1 MAAHRRLALAFLFA
15 LSLTAE
21 EKRAVVRAG
30 PFRVV
35 SLTGLAPAQ
44 LALAELEQFR
54 FTFSLFTGHKDPA
67 LVWPV
72 TLVVF
77 KPSRNS
83 PPEDSSLTLARD
95 ARFASLRERSPLPP
109 ALLENLAVLFVED
122 NLKRL
127 PPPEER
133 GLLATLTQFSSEGTH
148 ITIGVPPA
156 SARTLDWARIHRF
169 AADPASIG
177 ELHVFLSN
185 LESGAGIDVA
195 CRNAFRQSSSAMEAS
210 LDAYFKAGS
219 FSEAAISGLAIAPNR
234 DFHGQTLD
242 ADEEKLALAD
252 LALATKN
259 TAAAK
264 SGYSALHG
272 SESEEGLGLIA
283 LSEGDKDAARA
294 HLQSAARLNSK
305 SAHAYAALAGLESDT
320 KKKRMDL
327 QQAAALNPRWA
338 EPLQQLSLT
347 EVNPAGAVIWLKKA
361 VALAPRNLAYWRA
374 LAESATAAQDFPT
387 AEKAWTGAAIAAQSG
402 AERQQLIALRR
413 SLEVQRADAVEA
425 DRKRELDA
433 RAQDLERVKNLT
445 LASIHA
451 AEAKANKALN
461 SDGAAPVVNAVPYA
475 SLDGEH
481 GPKAEGTLVRL
492 ECRGAIALLVL
503 EDANHHLSK
512 FLVRDPTHLAVTGA
526 ATSIGCGQQNPPR
539 KAIVE
544 YLPKTDRR
552 YSTAGEAQAVDF
564 P

>member
-21 EKRAVVRAG
+21 DKRTVVRAG

-35 SLTGLAPAQ
+35 SLSGLAPAQ
-44 LALAELEQFR
+44 LALAQLEQFR

-83 PPEDSSLTLARD
+83 PPEDTSLTLARD
-95 ARFASLRERSPLPP
+95 TRFASLRERAPLPP
-109 ALLENLAVLFVED
+109 ALLQNLAALFVED

-127 PPPEER
+127 PQPEEQ

-156 SARTLDWARIHRF
+156 AARTLNWARIFRL

-185 LESGAGIDVA
+185 LENGAGIEIA
-195 CRNAFRQSSSAMEAS
+195 YLNAFRQSSSAMEAA
-210 LDAYFKAGS
+210 LDAYLKAGS
-219 FSEAAISGLAIAPNR
+219 FAEAAISGLAIAPNR
-234 DFHGQTLD
+234 DFHGETLD
-242 ADEEKLALAD
+242 KDEEALALAD

-259 TAAAK
+259 TSAAK
-264 SGYSALHG
+264 SSYATLHG
-272 SESEEGLGLIA
+272 AEAEEGLGLTA
-283 LSEGDKDAARA
+283 LSEGDKDAART
-294 HLQSAARLNSK
+294 HLLSAVRLNST
-305 SAHAYAALAGLESDT
+305 SAHAYAALAALESDT
-320 KKKRMDL
+320 KKKRMAL

-347 EVNPAGAVIWLKKA
+347 EINPAGAVIWLKKA

-374 LAESATAAQDFPT
+374 LAESATAAQDFAT
-387 AEKAWTGAAIAAQSG
+387 AEKAWTGAALAAQSD

-413 SLEVQRADAVEA
+413 SLEVQRADAIEA
-425 DRKRELDA
+425 QRKQELDA

-445 LASIHA
+445 LDSIHA
-451 AEAKANKALN
+451 AEAKANQALN
-461 SDGAAPVVNAVPYA
+461 AGGAAPVANPVPYA
-475 SLDGEH
+475 SLDSEH

-503 EDANHHLSK
+503 EDASRHLSK
-512 FLVRDPTHLAVTGA
+512 FLVRDPAHLAVTGA
-526 ATSIGCGQQNPPR
+526 ASSIGCGPQNPPR
-539 KAIVE
+539 KAVIE
-544 YLPKTDRR
+544 YQPKADRR
-552 YSTAGEAQAVDF
+552 YGTVGEAQAVDF

>member
-21 EKRAVVRAG
+21 DKRTVVRGG

-35 SLTGLAPAQ
+35 SLSGLAPAQ
-44 LALAELEQFR
+44 LALAQLEQFR
-54 FTFSLFTGHKDPA
+54 YAFALFTGHKEPA

-77 KPSRNS
+77 KPSRQS
-83 PPEDSSLTLARD
+83 PPEDTSLSLARD
-95 ARFASLRERSPLPP
+95 AHFASLRERAPLPP
-109 ALLENLAVLFVED
+109 ALLQNLATLFIGD

-127 PPPEER
+127 PPSEEQ

-148 ITIGVPPA
+148 ITIGVPSA
-156 SARTLDWARIHRF
+156 AARTLDWARIFRF
-169 AADPASIG
+169 VADPATLG
-177 ELHVFLSN
+177 ELHVFLAN
-185 LESGAGIDVA
+185 LENGAGMDIA
-195 CRNAFRQSSSAMEAS
+195 CRNAFRQSSTAMEAA

-242 ADEEKLALAD
+242 LDEEKLALAD
-252 LALATKN
+252 FALATNN
-259 TAAAK
+259 TAVAQ
-264 SGYSALHG
+264 SAYASLHG
-272 SESEEGLGLIA
+272 TEGEEGLGLMA
-283 LSEGDKDAARA
+283 LAEGKTDDART
-294 HLQSAARLNSK
+294 HLLSAARLNSK
-305 SAHAYAALAGLESDT
+305 SARAYAALAGLESDT

-338 EPLQQLSLT
+338 EPLQQLALT
-347 EVNPAGAVIWLKKA
+347 EVNPAGAVLWLKKA
-361 VALAPRNLAYWRA
+361 VALAPRNIAYWRA

-387 AEKAWTGAAIAAQSG
+387 AEKAWTGAALAAQTD
-402 AERQQLIALRR
+402 AERQQLVARRR
-413 SLEVQRADAVEA
+413 SLEVQRTDAAEA

-433 RAQDLERVKNLT
+433 RAADLKRVENLT
-445 LASIHA
+445 LDSIHA

-461 SDGAAPVVNAVPYA
+461 ADGAAPVVNAVPYA

-481 GPKAEGTLVRL
+481 GPKSEGTLVRL
-492 ECRGAIALLVL
+492 ECRASIALLVL
-503 EDANHHLSK
+503 EDASHRVSK

-526 ATSIGCGQQNPPR
+526 ASTIGCGPQTLPR
-539 KAIVE
+539 HAIVE
-544 YLPKTDRR
+544 YRPKTDRR
-552 YSTAGEAQAVDF
+552 YGTVGEAQAVDF